1 MAARDQQIQD
11 AHIIDIN
18 VDSIQATQNEPPND
32 IQIDIST
39 PRNSP
44 SIQLLSDG
52 NRKLYRSISV
62 NLYKAASKGDFKDAE
77 RFLREDRQ
85 MLRASITEGEKT
97 VLHVATEAKQTAFVE
112 ELVNLMEPEDLIL
125 QDIKHNTAFC
135 FAAAAGNI
143 QIAKIM
149 LTKNASL
156 PKIRGCKGL
165 TPLYMAVMFRKSD
178 MASFLYYQTKEIL
191 TAKDRTALFF
201 VTVRNDLYDIA
212 LKLLEDDK
220 DLAVARD
227 QNHETALHILARKPL
242 ASDCRSLGLLKR
254 LFNSVPGMK
263 FNIQDTYMISTQARQ
278 LVKSLWEEILERD
291 PLEVKELIREPSQLL
306 FDAAKLGNFEFLTEL
321 ICSYPDLLDYE
332 LDENNRSIFHIAVLH
347 RHANIFNLIYE
358 IDFNKD
364 LFATFE
370 DKDKNNIL
378 HLAAKLP
385 HPSRISIVSG
395 AALQMQR
402 ELLWFEEVEKIVQPS
417 FRDKKNSEGK
427 TPREL
432 FTIEHENLRRNGEL
446 WLKETAKS
454 CMIIATLIATVVFT
468 AAFSVPGG
476 NDNNKG
482 IPIHL
487 KKTLFQVFATSDA
500 IALSCSSISIL
511 MFLSILTS
519 RYAENDFLKSL
530 PLKLMVGLS
539 ALFMSI
545 ITMMVAF
552 SATFFLAY
560 HDRLNWVTMLTTV
573 LAFVPVT
580 LFVLLHYPLLR
591 DIFHS
596 TYCSR
601 FLFKPSKFMLG

>member
-1 MAARDQQIQD
+1 
-11 AHIIDIN
+11 
-18 VDSIQATQNEPPND
+18 
-32 IQIDIST
+32 
-39 PRNSP
+39 
-44 SIQLLSDG
+44 
-52 NRKLYRSISV
+52 
-62 NLYKAASKGDFKDAE
+62 
-77 RFLREDRQ
+77 

-112 ELVNLMEPEDLIL
+112 ELVNLMEPEDLML

-306 FDAAKLGNFEFLTEL
+306 FDAAKLGNFEFLSEL

-370 DKDKNNIL
+370 DKDENNIL

-385 HPSRISIVSG
+385 HPCRISIVSG

-402 ELLWFEEVEKIVQPS
+402 ELLWFEVNVS
-417 FRDKKNSEGK
+417 
-427 TPREL
+427 
-432 FTIEHENLRRNGEL
+432 H
-446 WLKETAKS
+446 
-454 CMIIATLIATVVFT
+454 
-468 AAFSVPGG
+468 FS
-476 NDNNKG
+476 
-482 IPIHL
+482 
-487 KKTLFQVFATSDA
+487 
-500 IALSCSSISIL
+500 
-511 MFLSILTS
+511 
-519 RYAENDFLKSL
+519 
-530 PLKLMVGLS
+530 PL
-539 ALFMSI
+539 
-545 ITMMVAF
+545 
-552 SATFFLAY
+552 
-560 HDRLNWVTMLTTV
+560 
-573 LAFVPVT
+573 
-580 LFVLLHYPLLR
+580 
-591 DIFHS
+591 
-596 TYCSR
+596 
-601 FLFKPSKFMLG
+601 SKFSFFPS